1 MHLSPKTV
9 IFQEKCF
16 FYLPSE
22 SVRESRNIWW
32 KSGKMVKKIWWKS
45 GIWAK
50 KIWWESKMGKSLSQ
64 QTQLH
69 RPTKQDA
76 LADTYGF
83 VGR

>member
-1 MHLSPKTV
+1 M

-16 FYLPSE
+16 LSPFG
-22 SVRESRNIWW
+22 IC
-32 KSGKMVKKIWWKS
+32 KGKPKHLVEIGENGEKNLVEIRYFGQKNLV
-45 GIWAK
+45 GIEKW
-50 KIWWESKMGKSLSQ
+50 GKSLSQ